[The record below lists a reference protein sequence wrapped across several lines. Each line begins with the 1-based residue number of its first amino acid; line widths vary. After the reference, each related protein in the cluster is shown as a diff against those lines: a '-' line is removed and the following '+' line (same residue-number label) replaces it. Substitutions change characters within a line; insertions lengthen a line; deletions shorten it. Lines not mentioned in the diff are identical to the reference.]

1 MATAVVLGTKKADA
15 TPVVKVVAVD
25 GDDKIMIREGR
36 VMKIDVVILMKEM
49 SCLLPVYSSVAGS

>member
-1 MATAVVLGTKKADA
+1 MGTKKADA